1 MYHLKYQ
8 GFCFSFNLLNKIMGC
23 DQFPII
29 AKTKKT
35 VSVFICALY
44 ASLGIKYMQRRFV
57 CRLLKGTF
65 AKK

>member
-1 MYHLKYQ
+1 
-8 GFCFSFNLLNKIMGC
+8 MGC

-57 CRLLKGTF
+57 CRLLKGMF
-65 AKK
+65 AKKWNRV